1 MESYISN
8 ELNLRFPPIV
18 LLKSDERPE
27 DAKGPKPGKGGCV
40 MSFVAQTI
48 AKRVTT
54 CFGRENISCGGIA
67 TGFGWGDGFST
78 PEDMDFQAT
87 FLSCGLE
94 SAPNKKSYE
103 ARLEKMSH
111 VSEMF
116 LEGERIYSDFE
127 TAITN
132 IKNRPIYD
140 EGQYLIFKGIENLK
154 DGEDPKSVIFTLNP
168 LELTVLIQLNTSFR
182 TDNACLLT
190 PQASACQS
198 IGSFVFKQDESDD
211 PVPILG
217 PIDLA
222 GRSKT
227 RHFIPD
233 EYLTL
238 SMPWKLFLKLEEI
251 SKKSVLQT
259 ELWKN
264 FLK

>member
-78 PEDMDFQAT
+78 SEDMDFQAT

-127 TAITN
+127 TAIT
-132 IKNRPIYD
+132 
-140 EGQYLIFKGIENLK
+140 LK
-154 DGEDPKSVIFTLNP
+154 T
-168 LELTVLIQLNTSFR
+168 
-182 TDNACLLT
+182 
-190 PQASACQS
+190 
-198 IGSFVFKQDESDD
+198 
-211 PVPILG
+211 
-217 PIDLA
+217 
-222 GRSKT
+222 
-227 RHFIPD
+227 
-233 EYLTL
+233 
-238 SMPWKLFLKLEEI
+238 
-251 SKKSVLQT
+251 
-259 ELWKN
+259 
-264 FLK
+264 

>member
-1 MESYISN
+1 MDNVDRKIMNIIQENAKISN
-8 ELNLRFPPIV
+8 IDIARNLGMAPSSI
-18 LLKSDERPE
+18 LER
-27 DAKGPKPGKGGCV
+27 
-40 MSFVAQTI
+40 I
-48 AKRVTT
+48 R
-54 CFGRENISCGGIA
+54 R
-67 TGFGWGDGFST
+67 
-78 PEDMDFQAT
+78 
-87 FLSCGLE
+87 LE
-94 SAPNKKSYE
+94 RRGYVKSYE
-103 ARLEKMSH
+103 ARLEKMPH

-140 EGQYLIFKGIENLK
+140 EGQYVIFKGIENLK
-154 DGEDPKSVIFTLNP
+154 EGEDPKSVIFTLNP

-182 TDNACLLT
+182 TDKICLLT
-190 PQASACQS
+190 PQASSCQS
-198 IGSFVFKQDESDD
+198 LGSFVFKQDESDD

-238 SMPWKLFLKLEEI
+238 SMPWKLFLKLEEV

-259 ELWKN
+259 GLWKN
-264 FLK
+264 YLK